1 MTTLFS
7 PGDNA
12 EISSRRIWPVA
23 GTILALGIVSFC
35 VGFHTELVR
44 AVQVWNESTAYNHC
58 FLILPI
64 SLYLI
69 WERRYALLARAPGPA
84 GWPLLLM
91 IPAGLVWLF
100 ADRAALMEG
109 RQLAAMT
116 LFQLFVLAVLGFKA
130 WRVIAFALLY
140 LYFLVPFGAFLTPA
154 MQDFAARFAVGGLHL
169 LKIPVYSDGFN
180 IEVPGAKFLV
190 AEACAGLRFL
200 IASIALGTLYG
211 YMMYRSWVR
220 RAAFIVVSVVIPVL
234 ANGLR
239 VLGIVVLGYLLGDAE
254 AAVADH
260 LIYGWVFFSLVS
272 LILIMLGL
280 PFRQPM
286 IAFPVEHSDLAKTPR
301 LQAARTASIWIA
313 SAAFIALL
321 HSSLL
326 QAGPAADAVGSVI
339 ASFKNVLSGS

>member
-1 MTTLFS
+1 MSTLLS
-7 PGDNA
+7 PAGSA
-12 EISSRRIWPVA
+12 EISSRRIWWVA
-23 GTILALGIVSFC
+23 GSILVLGIVSFC
-35 VGFHTELVR
+35 AGFRTELVR

-69 WERRYALLARAPGPA
+69 WERRDALLTRAPEPA

-91 IPAGLVWLF
+91 VPAGFVWLL

-109 RQLAAMT
+109 RQLVAMT

-154 MQDFAARFAVGGLHL
+154 MQDFAARFAVGGLHRL
-169 LKIPVYSDGFN
+169 NIPVYSDGFN

-211 YMMYRSWVR
+211 YMMYRSWLR
-220 RAAFIVVSVVIPVL
+220 RAAFIAVSVVIPVL

-239 VLGIVVLGYLLGDAE
+239 VLGIVVLGYFLGDAQ

-286 IAFPVEHSDLAKTPR
+286 VAFPIEHADMGKAPR
-301 LQAARTASIWIA
+301 LQTARTASIWIA
-313 SAAFIALL
+313 SIAFIALL

-326 QAGPAADAVGSVI
+326 QAGPVAAAFGSAI
-339 ASFKNVLSGS
+339 ASFKQVLSGQ